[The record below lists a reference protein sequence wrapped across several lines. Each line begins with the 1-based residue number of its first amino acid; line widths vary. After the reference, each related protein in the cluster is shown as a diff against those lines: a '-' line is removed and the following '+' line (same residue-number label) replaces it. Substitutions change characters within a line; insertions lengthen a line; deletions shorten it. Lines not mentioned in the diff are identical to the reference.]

1 MKTKKQS
8 RQITSIAT
16 LGLFASILI
25 TPAAQATTYSFGD
38 TGPAGG
44 KIFLTPSSAG
54 NTTGLYFE
62 AAPLDVSASR
72 YLWCN
77 SSNQSIPGANG
88 TAIGTGKTN
97 TQAMLNHGCTA
108 GAGYQASQYS
118 GGGFTD
124 WFLPSADEVVEA
136 QKLYGNGL
144 FTGTG
149 LDKSDIHWTSTW
161 VNSTTS
167 YIWYPYISGAGLT
180 TGYSLA
186 GGGFFVRAVRS
197 FAPPTNQSSDAAE
210 NERKR
215 IKALQD
221 ARDVILKKVI
231 AKESLSVAELQAAEE
246 PSLSSGL
253 LAELNKALI
262 ALDRTSEIKYADI
275 AFQIT
280 KCKMYD
286 QIAGNL
292 SGRTYPRNFI
302 TYGIIDAKYAMKSL
316 AFSRLMK
323 LPTADRDS
331 MIEIDT
337 FFADEASQNAARKAK
352 VQARASAKR

>member
-1 MKTKKQS
+1 MKQQS
-8 RQITSIAT
+8 RQVTAITVAA
-16 LGLFASILI
+16 LFASILMI
-25 TPAAQATTYSFGD
+25 PVAHATTYSFGD

-77 SSNQSIPGANG
+77 SSDQSIPGANG

-97 TQAMLNHGCTA
+97 NQAMLDHGCTA
-108 GAGYQASQYS
+108 GAGYQASQYA

-124 WFLPSADEVVEA
+124 WFLPSSGEVVEA
-136 QKLYGNGL
+136 QKLYRNGL

-149 LDKSDIHWTSTW
+149 LDNADIHWTSTW
-161 VNSTTS
+161 VNSTKS
-167 YIWYPYISGAGLT
+167 YIWYPYMTGANLT
-180 TGYSLA
+180 TSYSIVS
-186 GGGFFVRAVRS
+186 GGFFVRAVRS

-221 ARDVILKKVI
+221 ARAVILKKAI

-246 PSLSSGL
+246 PALSTGL
-253 LAELNKALI
+253 LAELNKNLI
-262 ALDRTSEIKYADI
+262 ALDRNSEIRYTDI
-275 AFQIT
+275 AFQIA
-280 KCKMYD
+280 KCKIYD

-292 SGRTYPRNFI
+292 TGRTYPRNLI
-302 TYGIIDAKYAMKSL
+302 TYGIIDAKYPMKSL
-316 AFSRLMK
+316 AVSRLMN
-323 LPTADRDS
+323 LPVTDRDS
-331 MIEIDT
+331 INEIDA
-337 FFADEASQNAARKAK
+337 FLANEAARNAALKAK
-352 VQARASAKR
+352 VQARALAKR

>member
-1 MKTKKQS
+1 MKKKKPW
-8 RQITSIAT
+8 RLVIAT
-16 LGLFASILI
+16 TTLALLSSILI
-25 TPAAQATTYSFGD
+25 SPSAQATTYVFGD

-72 YLWCN
+72 FLWCN

-88 TAIGTGKTN
+88 TVIGTGKTN

-149 LDKSDIHWTSTW
+149 LDNLDIHWSSTW
-161 VNSTTS
+161 VDASTS
-167 YIWYPYISGAGLT
+167 YIWYPYLTGASLT
-180 TGYSLA
+180 TSYSLA

-197 FAPPTNQSSDAAE
+197 FATTTTQNNDSAE
-210 NERKR
+210 NQRKR
-215 IKALQD
+215 QVAID
-221 ARDVILKKVI
+221 NARAVILKKVN
-231 AKESLSVAELQAAEE
+231 AKESLNVTELQAAEE
-246 PSLSSGL
+246 PALSAGL
-253 LAELNKALI
+253 LAELNRNLL
-262 ALDRTSEIKYADI
+262 ALDRTSEIKYSLV
-275 AFQIT
+275 AFQIA
-280 KCKMYD
+280 KYKAYD

-292 SGRTYPRNFI
+292 AGKTYPRNLI
-302 TYGIIDAKYAMKSL
+302 TYGIIDASYPMKSL
-316 AFSRLMK
+316 AFSRLMN
-323 LPTADRDS
+323 LPVDDRDS
-331 MIEIDT
+331 ITEIDT
-337 FFADEASQNAARKAK
+337 FLTKEAASNAALKAK
-352 VQARASAKR
+352 VQVRATAKR